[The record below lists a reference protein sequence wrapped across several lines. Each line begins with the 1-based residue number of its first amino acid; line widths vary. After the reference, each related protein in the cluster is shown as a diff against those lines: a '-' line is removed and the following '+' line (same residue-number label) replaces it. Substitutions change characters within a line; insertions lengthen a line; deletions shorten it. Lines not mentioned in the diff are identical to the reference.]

1 LSEQISLPKGWVET
15 TVGTFLTLEYGKG
28 LSKKDRKEGNVPVFG
43 SSGINGY
50 HNKAL
55 VENSS
60 LVIGRKGNAGNV
72 LLVERPF
79 WAIDTTYFL
88 KETRDY
94 NIKFLYYL
102 FKFLNFGKLDSSTA
116 IPSLRRDDVYAQ
128 SILLPPLN
136 EQKRIVSKIEE
147 LFSKLDNVRD
157 TLQKVKLQL
166 VQYRQSLLK
175 SAFEGKLTEEWRET
189 NQGKIKPVSKLCEM
203 IEEDSKSQVT
213 PTNFSETEVSLP
225 DTWCWI
231 KLGEITDN
239 HDGERIPVNA
249 KNRESMKGKYPY
261 YGASGIIDYVNKPIF
276 NGKYLLIGED
286 GANLISRSVPL
297 AFIAEG
303 KFWVNNHAHILTTWG
318 DIPLEFLSNYIN
330 SVRLTKWITGT
341 AQPKLNQNNLKKI
354 PVPVS
359 PLEEQREIILQI
371 EQGFS
376 LIKNTEN
383 ITNTMLKQLD
393 TLRSSILKQAF
404 EGKLVPQDPNDESAE
419 KLLEQIKEQKQSQQ
433 TKAKS
438 RGKK

>member
-1 LSEQISLPKGWVET
+1 
-15 TVGTFLTLEYGKG
+15 
-28 LSKKDRKEGNVPVFG
+28 
-43 SSGINGY
+43 
-50 HNKAL
+50 
-55 VENSS
+55 
-60 LVIGRKGNAGNV
+60 
-72 LLVERPF
+72 
-79 WAIDTTYFL
+79 
-88 KETRDY
+88 
-94 NIKFLYYL
+94 
-102 FKFLNFGKLDSSTA
+102 
-116 IPSLRRDDVYAQ
+116 
-128 SILLPPLN
+128 